1 MGNYFPSNVDDS
13 FFMYAA
19 SFFIVV
25 FVLPKEKEE
34 RKRVITLAK
43 MKQNMAARGS
53 WTRAPFFGHLI
64 KC

>member
-1 MGNYFPSNVDDS
+1 
-13 FFMYAA
+13 MYAA

-43 MKQNMAARGS
+43 IKQKMAARGS
-53 WTRAPFFGHLI
+53 WTRAPFFWPSDKVLSEAITLPFLVG
-64 KC
+64 